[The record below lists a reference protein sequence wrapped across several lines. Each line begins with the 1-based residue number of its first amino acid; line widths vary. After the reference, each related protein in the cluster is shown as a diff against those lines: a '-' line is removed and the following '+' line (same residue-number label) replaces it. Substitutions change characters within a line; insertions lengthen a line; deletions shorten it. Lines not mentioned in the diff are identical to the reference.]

1 MDLLDLFGR
10 GYVIEHCITSFKN
23 KTQMEMYRIYVTD
36 SMQALANMYSKTH
49 GGTSEIIPK
58 RFYELIHPPKV
69 KEEETA
75 EDIIDR
81 IKKKLGG

>member
-23 KTQMEMYRIYVTD
+23 KAQMEMYRIYITD
-36 SMQALANMYSKTH
+36 SMQTLANMYNKAH
-49 GGTSEIIPK
+49 GGTGEAIQK
-58 RFYELIHPPKV
+58 RFYDLIHPPKV

-75 EDIIDR
+75 ENIIDR

>member
-1 MDLLDLFGR
+1 MLDLFGR